1 MKLLLV
7 NSKPVLHRPVE
18 TAAIFGNFGVP
29 AGELGKKPTFESFR
43 GSPNCSSSAKEE
55 HRTRQYHGQGSGIG
69 LKFPG
74 G

>member
-18 TAAIFGNFGVP
+18 TAAI
-29 AGELGKKPTFESFR
+29 FESFR